1 MNGKVD
7 AAKVG
12 VPVGD
17 KECVNVRVS
26 LTGMLPV
33 TPAADTLGE
42 DKVSVVPE
50 MPVTVSG
57 VSILSASVTMSPT

>member
-7 AAKVG
+7 AARVG

-17 KECVNVRVS
+17 RECVSVRVS
-26 LTGMLPV
+26 LTGMMPG
-33 TPAADTLGE
+33 TPTADTLGE
-42 DKVSVVPE
+42 DNVSVVPE

-57 VSILSASVTMSPT
+57 VSILNASVTISPT